1 MINILYIKISE
12 YFILFFNKNIIK
24 IIKNLVLVGLLNL
37 NKNFYENLAYI
48 KGINKMWKIPV
59 RENKNFF
66 IS

>member
-1 MINILYIKISE
+1 VINILYIKISE